1 MSHQKKYLVA
11 FRSYGKW
18 VSSRPLRDLVNSRW
32 NSGIEARH
40 FQPFKFPSNGR
51 PLLLTSQEREFRF
64 DKGLRRK
71 CGNHKINNETACT
84 LHPPYGDVRLD
95 NRGILDVDPQKITAA
110 AKVPAL
116 SSFVFFLS
124 RLDSITT
131 KLLTHSTMQLPS
143 SFSYGQRKK

>member
-1 MSHQKKYLVA
+1 MED
-11 FRSYGKW
+11 G
-18 VSSRPLRDLVNSRW
+18 
-32 NSGIEARH
+32 
-40 FQPFKFPSNGR
+40 
-51 PLLLTSQEREFRF
+51 
-64 DKGLRRK
+64 
-71 CGNHKINNETACT
+71 TAST
-84 LHPPYGDVRLD
+84 LHPPYEDVRLD